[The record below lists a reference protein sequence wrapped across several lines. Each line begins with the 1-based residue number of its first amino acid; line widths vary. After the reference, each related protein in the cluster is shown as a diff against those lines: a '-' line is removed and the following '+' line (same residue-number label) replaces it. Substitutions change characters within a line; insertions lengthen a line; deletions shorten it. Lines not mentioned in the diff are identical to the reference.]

1 MPRCPNCSYMLVLL
15 EKRRKYK
22 CAKCSKLFFQKEIDN
37 RHFREQNKRIFL
49 EDMKRINP
57 SMYYHRE
64 FAKNHPEKIKQYQ
77 INYKRNKLEGRFKKR
92 LNLTD
97 EDRRERT
104 NRYARAYYYK
114 NKDNIKE
121 KLKKWREKNIDKIRE
136 YSRKR
141 IRKARISNRKYY
153 KNNRNKVLAMRKR
166 YYSNK
171 DNREKI
177 MARVKNYKMRNIDK
191 SKLLNRIAWWRQQQK
206 SLAVD
211 YLENIDKKALNLNI
225 FDSPPT

>member
-1 MPRCPNCSYMLVLL
+1 
-15 EKRRKYK
+15 
-22 CAKCSKLFFQKEIDN
+22 
-37 RHFREQNKRIFL
+37 
-49 EDMKRINP
+49 
-57 SMYYHRE
+57 
-64 FAKNHPEKIKQYQ
+64 
-77 INYKRNKLEGRFKKR
+77 
-92 LNLTD
+92 
-97 EDRRERT
+97 
-104 NRYARAYYYK
+104 
-114 NKDNIKE
+114 
-121 KLKKWREKNIDKIRE
+121 
-136 YSRKR
+136 
-141 IRKARISNRKYY
+141 
-153 KNNRNKVLAMRKR
+153 MRKR